1 MRIGFI
7 GLGIMGEPMCYNIVK
22 KHDDRV
28 FVYDIRES
36 QVKIAEGYGAV
47 GCRSSSE
54 VAMNADLIITVVPRS
69 EHSLAV
75 YKEILPLMDQTK
87 ICIDM
92 STIDPDVS
100 MDICRMLEEK
110 GAQFLDAPIVKS
122 QAAARLG
129 DVGIYVGGDLE
140 VYMQIKPILQ
150 YMGRSVMHMGDHG
163 KGLLMKICH
172 NALVAQIQNGVNE
185 TLSLA
190 LKQGIDIDKFSAAI
204 SYGGGQNSYYDS
216 KQMALRYKDYTTQ
229 FSVENMAKDLDICHK
244 MISQLGIEMPG
255 LEVSR
260 AVYEKALAEGNAE
273 KDFCS
278 TLEIVKK
285 LQENKNAAD

>member
-22 KHDDRV
+22 KHDDKV
-28 FVYDIRES
+28 FVYDVRQS
-36 QVKIAEGYGAV
+36 QVKLAESYGAV
-47 GCRSSSE
+47 GCRSSRE
-54 VAMNADLIITVVPRS
+54 VALNADVIITVVPKS

-75 YKEILPLMDQTK
+75 YREIVPVADSSK

-100 MDICRMLEEK
+100 MEICRMLEEK

-150 YMGRSVMHMGDHG
+150 YMGRSIMHMGDHG

-229 FSVENMAKDLDICHK
+229 FSIENMAKDLDICHK
-244 MISQLGIEMPG
+244 LIEQLGVQMPG

-260 AVYEKALAEGNAE
+260 AVYDRALAEGDVQR
-273 KDFCS
+273 DFCA
-278 TLEIVKK
+278 TLETVMKH
-285 LQENKNAAD
+285 QEK